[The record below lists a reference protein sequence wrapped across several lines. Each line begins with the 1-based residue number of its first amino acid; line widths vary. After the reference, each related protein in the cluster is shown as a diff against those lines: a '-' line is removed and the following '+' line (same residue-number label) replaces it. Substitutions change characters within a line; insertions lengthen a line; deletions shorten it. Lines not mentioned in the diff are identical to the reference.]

1 MLKELKKKTIRK
13 KKPDKV
19 KLEPVFSKQLL
30 SRKHETGRIPSNIK
44 PVVHLKHTP
53 VKKTARYP
61 NRAEHP
67 EFQRIDLV
75 AGANSALMKQ
85 HEITEELLRALI
97 DIQIA
102 GLPKTA
108 KKEMLD
114 KYGKLI

>member
-1 MLKELKKKTIRK
+1 MLKEIKKKTSNK
-13 KKPDKV
+13 KKQEPV
-19 KLEPVFSKQLL
+19 KLDSVFSQQLL

-44 PVVHLKHTP
+44 PVEYTEDQP
-53 VKKTARYP
+53 KKPISRYP
-61 NRAEHP
+61 NRTTHP

-85 HEITEELLRALI
+85 HEINEELLRALI

-108 KKEMLD
+108 KKEMLE
-114 KYGKLI
+114 KHGKLI